1 MEGITSKCC
10 NSFTTQRGNK
20 TFCINCGEEVD
31 KLTDKSD
38 IVAGISYNPMEGMV
52 STIETSS
59 TSLRII
65 KRLGKDKTCI
75 LCDDV
80 LCKKCKGKCRYT
92 RYNNIVKF
100 VCSEC
105 LEIQ

>member
-10 NSFTTQRGNK
+10 NAFTIQRGNK
-20 TFCINCGEEVD
+20 TFCRNCNEEVGT
-31 KLTDKSD
+31 LSNNID
-38 IVAGISYNPMEGMV
+38 IVAGISYNPSEEMV
-52 STIETSS
+52 ATIETSS
-59 TSLRII
+59 TSQRII
-65 KRLGKDKTCI
+65 RRLGKDRTCV

-80 LCKKCKGKCRYT
+80 LCHKCKGKCRYT

-105 LEIQ
+105 CEIQ